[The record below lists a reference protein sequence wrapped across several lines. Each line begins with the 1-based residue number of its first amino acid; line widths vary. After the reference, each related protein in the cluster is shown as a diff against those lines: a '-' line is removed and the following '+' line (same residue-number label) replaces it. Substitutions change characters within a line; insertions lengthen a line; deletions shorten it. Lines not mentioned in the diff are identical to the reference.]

1 MTTGTATSPQME
13 APSHTPAQTRDGS
26 ALGAPLC
33 SGFPC
38 GLGVMPSNNSGMQIG
53 YLAGKYPGRLGW
65 LISPDGWRKPPSWL
79 PYALDN
85 GAFGA
90 WANKREWDE
99 GKFMDLLDRASRHA
113 RPLWVVVPDV
123 VMDRDATLERW
134 AEWSPKVAEVL
145 PYVPLAFAV
154 QDGMDVEDVPENA
167 DVVFVGG
174 STEWKWKTVRTWTAK
189 FPRVHVARVNSE
201 RKLWQCYEAGA
212 ESCDGTGWMRGGE
225 ERIEEL
231 ERFLRLSTRN
241 DKRPQMV
248 MEALL

>member
-1 MTTGTATSPQME
+1 MNP
-13 APSHTPAQTRDGS
+13 
-26 ALGAPLC
+26 C
-33 SGFPC
+33 FC

-53 YLAGKYPGRLGW
+53 HLAGKYPNRLGW
-65 LISPDGWRKPPSWL
+65 LISPDGWRKPPTWM

-90 WANKREWDE
+90 WEKKRPWDE
-99 GKFMDLLDRASRHA
+99 GKFIDLLERAARHQ

-123 VMDRDATLERW
+123 VTDRAATLAMW
-134 AEWSPKVAEVL
+134 DEWSPRVADLL
-145 PYVPLAFAV
+145 PGVPLAFAV
-154 QDGMDVEDVPENA
+154 QDGMTAEDVPAEA
-167 DVVFVGG
+167 GVVFVGG
-174 STEWKWKTVRTWTAK
+174 STAWKWRTVRMWTDS

-201 RKLWQCYEAGA
+201 RKLWQCHEAGA

-231 ERFLRLSTRN
+231 ERFMRLSTRG

-248 MEALL
+248 MEAIL